1 MAAETILLDLDGTV
15 WNSRPWY
22 AETIACLSG
31 VSCDEVERKL
41 LSGKPI
47 VQLAREHYVSKSN
60 LVKSA
65 TENAESLVLYKRVK
79 QTLKVLRG
87 RGTPIGVVTNLPG
100 WLVRPL
106 LESKDLKEYFFVTIT
121 PRWGIQAKPRPHGIF
136 SALEEIGR
144 GVNADTWFVG
154 DGTVDAQAAEAAG
167 IRFAWASYGYEPGP
181 PPGTSE
187 IVEKFED
194 ILRL

>member
-47 VQLAREHYVSKSN
+47 VQLAREHCVSKSN

-65 TENAESLVLYKRVK
+65 TENAESLVLTVQAGKTDPEGSPGPRNSDWCCNEPARVACQAFAGVQGFKRV
-79 QTLKVLRG
+79 L
-87 RGTPIGVVTNLPG
+87 
-100 WLVRPL
+100 
-106 LESKDLKEYFFVTIT
+106 FVTIT

-167 IRFAWASYGYEPGP
+167 IRFAWASYGYESGP
-181 PPGTSE
+181 PPARP
-187 IVEKFED
+187 K
-194 ILRL
+194 